1 VVLLA
6 GEQSREPWEMDAQL
20 LAALSR
26 PVHGTNPLHLVERIV
41 RGRVLESQYW
51 QQHCFALNAEG
62 LVDKACELEAIGGV
76 CSENN
81 KPTPFLCLTLKMLQ
95 ILPEPAIVLELLLNG
110 EFKYARALAA
120 FHLRLTGKPAEIYAM
135 LEPLLGD
142 YSKLRVQTR
151 VGWDLVCMDE
161 FVHQLLHES
170 HACEI
175 ALPRIPA
182 RKVLESIGALEPYV
196 SPLAA
201 LLEAQDEPAG
211 GVSAPADPARKGSTD
226 TPDAAGRKRSREQAL
241 GDAAD
246 GLCRAGDEDAQR
258 SSDSIEDERTRSKKV
273 TEEESEKKDKKEPKT
288 KSEKKE
294 KREKKE
300 KKEKKSDKDKR
311 ENKAEDAKPKFFI
324 KGLKAAP
331 PALTAI
337 ADPVPSDTVAS
348 SIEETNQLRAKLGL
362 KPLRGGA

>member
-1 VVLLA
+1 
-6 GEQSREPWEMDAQL
+6 MDAQL
-20 LAALSR
+20 LVALSR

-95 ILPEPAIVLELLLNG
+95 VLPEPAIVLELLLNG

-120 FHLRLTGKPAEIYAM
+120 FHLRLTGNPAEIYAM

-151 VGWDLVCMDE
+151 VGWELVCMDE

-182 RKVLESIGALEPYV
+182 RKVLESVGALEPYV

-201 LLEAQDEPAG
+201 QLAAPDKPA
-211 GVSAPADPARKGSTD
+211 SAPPADPAREPGSKHS
-226 TPDAAGRKRSREQAL
+226 AGRKRSREQAL
-241 GDAAD
+241 GDAAV
-246 GLCRAGDEDAQR
+246 GLGGAGEEDAKR
-258 SSDSIEDERTRSKKV
+258 GSDSA
-273 TEEESEKKDKKEPKT
+273 
-288 KSEKKE
+288 KSERAHGKH
-294 KREKKE
+294 KKE
-300 KKEKKSDKDKR
+300 KKEKKEEKEKKERHKKSKGKRKDKR
-311 ENKAEDAKPKFFI
+311 EDKTEDAKPKFYI
-324 KGLKAAP
+324 KGLKAALA
-331 PALTAI
+331 ALTSAEPAP
-337 ADPVPSDTVAS
+337 ADAVATS
-348 SIEETNQLRAKLGL
+348 VEETNQLRAKLGL
-362 KPLRGGA
+362 KPLRGGG

>member
-1 VVLLA
+1 MLA
-6 GEQSREPWEMDAQL
+6 VSAQAGTSAQRAGRVRARAGLVMDAQL

-120 FHLRLTGKPAEIYAM
+120 FHLRLTGNPGEIYAM

-151 VGWDLVCMDE
+151 VGWELVCMDE

-182 RKVLESIGALEPYV
+182 RKVLESVGALQPYV
-196 SPLAA
+196 SPLSAQLAA
-201 LLEAQDEPAG
+201 QEEPA
-211 GVSAPADPARKGSTD
+211 SAPPADPAREPGRELS
-226 TPDAAGRKRSREQAL
+226 AGRQRSREQAL

-246 GLCRAGDEDAQR
+246 GLGGAGEEVAQR
-258 SSDSIEDERTRSKKV
+258 GSDSA
-273 TEEESEKKDKKEPKT
+273 
-288 KSEKKE
+288 KSE
-294 KREKKE
+294 
-300 KKEKKSDKDKR
+300 
-311 ENKAEDAKPKFFI
+311 
-324 KGLKAAP
+324 
-331 PALTAI
+331 
-337 ADPVPSDTVAS
+337 
-348 SIEETNQLRAKLGL
+348 RAHGTGK
-362 KPLRGGA
+362 